1 MFRRKMS
8 FLINI
13 FSMVTSCMVITVAVF
28 TTIIN
33 PIERI
38 EAVIL
43 WQIPAVSG
51 VITFVSLIYPWDRPM
66 GKLEIVVRTVAHYVL
81 VNMIVLGAGVMFDWY
96 NPKSV
101 GGVISMMV
109 SIAVIFALVSGISW
123 TRSAKDA
130 KKMNEKL
137 KEYMKNPVDKSVA
150 SMYNE
155 SVCEDKPH

>member
-1 MFRRKMS
+1 MFRRKLN

-13 FSMVTSCMVITVAVF
+13 FSMVTSCMVIAVAVF

-43 WQIPAVSG
+43 WQIPAVSA

-66 GKLEIVVRTVAHYVL
+66 GKLEIVVRKTVHYVL

-96 NPKSV
+96 DPKRLGSV
-101 GGVISMMV
+101 IAMMV
-109 SIAVIFALVSGISW
+109 AIAVIFALVSGIGWS
-123 TRSAKDA
+123 RSAKDA

-150 SMYNE
+150 PMYNE
-155 SVCEDKPH
+155 SVCENKPH